1 MVASAIALCRK
12 AGILG
17 LSGRQR
23 ASIVPTATAP
33 TRIAVLA
40 CTALL
45 LPGCDSGPPRGAEST
60 PAQDSAASAELE
72 RESRQAYAEAVG
84 TADSLAHTEVSERD
98 RFGGTIVVAGRNDI
112 VTLNP
117 LVSTDMESAQHQA
130 YVLFTTLVR
139 SGPEFEPIPWLARS
153 WEVDPEGDRITFRLR
168 DDLYW
173 HDGVPVTAADVAFT
187 WERVVDPAVPFFNP
201 AYFDA
206 WEAVEVLDEHTVR
219 FTVRPSSNLLY
230 GWAVTA
236 ILPEH
241 ILGDVPPTELATH
254 PFGTVAPVGSGPF
267 RFVERV
273 PGDRWV
279 FEANPEFPE
288 ALGGRPYA
296 DRLVYRQ
303 IPEDAVAEAALRT
316 GEVQMIVD
324 ADPYAAGRL
333 ARDTSLVVT
342 SYPSAEYSLIAWN
355 TRREPFSEPDVRR
368 AMTLA
373 IDREAIARVVRG
385 AYGSVSTGPVG
396 PWHWAFDPE
405 WKPLPFNPDSAAT
418 LLERAGWS
426 DSDSDGVRDKDGIPL
441 SFELYSTPRQAW
453 RDIGEI
459 VQAQLAD
466 VGVEVEPRIREQA
479 SLIPLVTSPD
489 RRFDA
494 FMVGWS
500 RDVPLDDR
508 DLWACDRVDDP
519 MHFTGWCLSDLD
531 AVLDSMQV
539 VSDREELER
548 LTHRYEALVV
558 DAQPFTFLYNVET
571 VLARAAS
578 LRGVQADVRGT
589 WVSVA
594 DWWLDPESRR

>member
-1 MVASAIALCRK
+1 MERENRRAYVEAVAAA
-12 AGILG
+12 
-17 LSGRQR
+17 
-23 ASIVPTATAP
+23 
-33 TRIAVLA
+33 
-40 CTALL
+40 
-45 LPGCDSGPPRGAEST
+45 
-60 PAQDSAASAELE
+60 DSAAHVDVPE
-72 RESRQAYAEAVG
+72 RNRA
-84 TADSLAHTEVSERD
+84 
-98 RFGGTIVVAGRNDI
+98 GGTIVVAGRNDI

-117 LVSTDMESAQHQA
+117 LVSTDMESAQHQV

-139 SGPEFEPIPWLARS
+139 SGPEFEPLPWLARE
-153 WEVDPEGDRITFRLR
+153 WQVDPEGDRITFYLR

-206 WEAVEVLDEHTVR
+206 WEAVEILDEHTVR
-219 FTVRPSSNLLY
+219 FTVRPGSNLLY

-241 ILGDVPPTELATH
+241 ILGDVPPSELATH

-279 FEANPEFPE
+279 FEANPDFPQ

-316 GEVQMIVD
+316 GEIHMIVD
-324 ADPYAAGRL
+324 ADPRAAARL
-333 ARDTSLVVT
+333 AEDESLVVA
-342 SYPSAEYSLIAWN
+342 SFPSAEYALIAWN
-355 TRREPFSEPDVRR
+355 TRREPFDDPNVRR

-385 AYGSVSTGPVG
+385 AYGSVSMGPVG
-396 PWHWAFDPE
+396 PWHWAFDPD
-405 WKPLPFNPDSAAT
+405 WKPLPFAPDSAES
-418 LLERAGWS
+418 LLDRAGWS
-426 DSDSDGVRDKDGIPL
+426 DGDSDGIREKDGVPL
-441 SFELYSTPRQAW
+441 RFELYSTPRQSW

-466 VGVEVEPRIREQA
+466 VGVEVQPRTREQA

-519 MHFTGWCLSDLD
+519 MHFTGWCRPELD

-548 LTHRYEALVV
+548 LTHRYESMVV

-571 VLARAAS
+571 VLARTAD
-578 LRGVQADVRGT
+578 LHGVEADARGT

>member
-1 MVASAIALCRK
+1 MVASASDFGRM
-12 AGILG
+12 AGIPGFRLH
-17 LSGRQR
+17 LPPRVPPVSR
-23 ASIVPTATAP
+23 APARFVFITWM
-33 TRIAVLA
+33 
-40 CTALL
+40 LL
-45 LPGCDSGPPRGAEST
+45 MLPGCDSGPPRGAERT
-60 PAQDSAASAELE
+60 TAEESAAAEELE
-72 RESRQAYAEAVG
+72 RESRRAYSEAVE
-84 TADSLAHTEVSERD
+84 AAESIAHTEVSESNRY
-98 RFGGTIVVAGRNDI
+98 GGTIVVAGRNDI

-139 SGPEFEPIPWLARS
+139 SGPEFEPIPWLARD
-153 WEVDPEGDRITFRLR
+153 WDVDPEGDRITFRLR

-241 ILGDVPPTELATH
+241 ILGEVPPSELATH
-254 PFGTVAPVGSGPF
+254 PFGTVEPVGSGPF
-267 RFVERV
+267 RFVERI

-279 FEANPEFPE
+279 FEANPDFPE

-303 IPEDAVAEAALRT
+303 IPEDAVSEAALRT
-316 GEVQMIVD
+316 GEVHMVVD
-324 ADPYAAGRL
+324 ADPSAANRL
-333 ARDTSLVVT
+333 ARDSSLVVT

-355 TRREPFSEPDVRR
+355 TRRDPFSDPDVRR

-385 AYGSVSTGPVG
+385 AYGSVSMGPVG

-405 WKPLPFNPDSAAT
+405 WKPLPFDPDSAAT
-418 LLERAGWS
+418 LLEVAGWA
-426 DSDSDGVRDKDGIPL
+426 DTDSDGVREKDGIPL
-441 SFELYSTPRQAW
+441 SFELYSTPRQSW

-466 VGVEVEPRIREQA
+466 VGVEVLPRTREQA

-519 MHFTGWCLSDLD
+519 MHFTGWCLSELD

-539 VSDREELER
+539 VADRKTLER

-571 VLARAAS
+571 VLARTAS
-578 LRGVQADVRGT
+578 LHGVEADVRGT
-589 WVSVA
+589 WASVSS
-594 DWWLDPESRR
+594 WWLDPESRR

>member
-1 MVASAIALCRK
+1 MIGAARFRS
-12 AGILG
+12 
-17 LSGRQR
+17 
-23 ASIVPTATAP
+23 
-33 TRIAVLA
+33 
-40 CTALL
+40 TALAAIL
-45 LPGCDSGPPRGAEST
+45 ALSPGCDSGPPRGAETTEGRDSV
-60 PAQDSAASAELE
+60 AAAEMERENRRAYVEAVAAADSAAHVDVPE
-72 RESRQAYAEAVG
+72 RNRA
-84 TADSLAHTEVSERD
+84 
-98 RFGGTIVVAGRNDI
+98 GGTIVVAGRNDI

-117 LVSTDMESAQHQA
+117 LVSTDMESAQHQV

-139 SGPEFEPIPWLARS
+139 SGPEFEPLPWLARE
-153 WEVDPEGDRITFRLR
+153 WQVDPEGDRITFYLR

-206 WEAVEVLDEHTVR
+206 WEAVEILDEHTVR
-219 FTVRPSSNLLY
+219 FTVRPGSNLLY

-241 ILGDVPPTELATH
+241 ILGDVPPSELATH

-267 RFVERV
+267 RFV
-273 PGDRWV
+273 D
-279 FEANPEFPE
+279 
-288 ALGGRPYA
+288 
-296 DRLVYRQ
+296 
-303 IPEDAVAEAALRT
+303 
-316 GEVQMIVD
+316 MIVD
-324 ADPYAAGRL
+324 ADPRAAARL
-333 ARDTSLVVT
+333 AEDESLVVT
-342 SYPSAEYSLIAWN
+342 SFPSAEYALIAWN
-355 TRREPFSEPDVRR
+355 TRREPFDDPDVRR

-385 AYGSVSTGPVG
+385 AYGSVSMGPVG
-396 PWHWAFDPE
+396 PWHWAFDPD
-405 WKPLPFNPDSAAT
+405 WKPLPFAPDSAES
-418 LLERAGWS
+418 LLDRAGWS
-426 DSDSDGVRDKDGIPL
+426 DGDSDGIREKDGVPL
-441 SFELYSTPRQAW
+441 RFELYSTPRQSW

-466 VGVEVEPRIREQA
+466 VGVEVELRTREQA

-519 MHFTGWCLSDLD
+519 MHFTGWCRPELD
-531 AVLDSMQV
+531 AVLDSMRV
-539 VSDREELER
+539 VSDRKELER
-548 LTHRYEALVV
+548 LTHRYEAMVA

-571 VLARAAS
+571 VLARTAA
-578 LRGVQADVRGT
+578 LHGVEADARGT
-589 WVSVA
+589 WASVA
-594 DWWLDPESRR
+594 DWWLDPEARR

>member
-1 MVASAIALCRK
+1 MVAPAIAYGRN
-12 AGILG
+12 AGIPDSEG
-17 LSGRQR
+17 CFRRRIPPIAGRR
-23 ASIVPTATAP
+23 RNLAALAL
-33 TRIAVLA
+33 VL
-40 CTALL
+40 LL
-45 LPGCDSGPPRGAEST
+45 LPGCDSGPPRGAETT
-60 PAQDSAASAELE
+60 PAQDSAAAEELE
-72 RESRQAYAEAVG
+72 RASRRAYSEAVNA
-84 TADSLAHTEVSERD
+84 ADSLAHMEVSEGD
-98 RFGGTIVVAGRNDI
+98 RYGGTIVVAGRNDI

-139 SGPEFEPIPWLARS
+139 SGPEFEPIPWLAQD
-153 WEVDPEGDRITFRLR
+153 WTFDPEGDRITFRLR

-187 WERVVDPAVPFFNP
+187 WERVVDPEVPFFNP

-241 ILGDVPPTELATH
+241 ILGDVPPSELATH
-254 PFGTVAPVGSGPF
+254 PFGTVEPVGSGPF
-267 RFVERV
+267 RFVERI

-279 FEANPEFPE
+279 FEANPDFPE

-303 IPEDAVAEAALRT
+303 IPEDAVSEAALRT
-316 GEVQMIVD
+316 GEIHTIVD

-333 ARDTSLVVT
+333 AEDTSLVVT

-355 TRREPFSEPDVRR
+355 TRRDPFSDAEVRR

-385 AYGSVSTGPVG
+385 VYGSVSIGPVG

-405 WKPLPFNPDSAAT
+405 WNPLPFDPDSSAS
-418 LLERAGWS
+418 LLERAGWV
-426 DSDSDGVRDKDGIPL
+426 DTDLDGVRDKDGIPL
-441 SFELYSTPRQAW
+441 SFELYSTPRQSW

-466 VGVEVEPRIREQA
+466 VGVEVLPRTREQA

-519 MHFTGWCLSDLD
+519 MHFTGWCLSELD
-531 AVLDSMQV
+531 AILDSMQV

-571 VLARAAS
+571 VLARTAR
-578 LRGVQADVRGT
+578 LHGVEADTRGT
-589 WVSVA
+589 WASVSG
-594 DWWLDPESRR
+594 WWLDPESRR